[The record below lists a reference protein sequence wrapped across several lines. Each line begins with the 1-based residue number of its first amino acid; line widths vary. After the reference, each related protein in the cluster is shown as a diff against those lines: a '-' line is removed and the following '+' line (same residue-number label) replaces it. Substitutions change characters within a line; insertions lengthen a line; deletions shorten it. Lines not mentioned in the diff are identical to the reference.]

1 MSRLSLE
8 TIIQHLY
15 KHSDYPSYIPP
26 SSYTNKCKLIVPSE
40 RKKTLSQIAST
51 NQPVKI

>member
-1 MSRLSLE
+1 MGSLSVE

-26 SSYTNKCKLIVPSE
+26 SSYTNKRKLIVPSE
-40 RKKTLSQIAST
+40 SKKTLSQIPST
-51 NQPVKI
+51 NQPVKT